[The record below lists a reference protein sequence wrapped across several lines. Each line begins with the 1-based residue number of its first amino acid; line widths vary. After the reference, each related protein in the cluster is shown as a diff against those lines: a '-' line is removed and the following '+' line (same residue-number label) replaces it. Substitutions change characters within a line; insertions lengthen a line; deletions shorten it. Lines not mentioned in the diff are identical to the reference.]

1 VTVDLRVRGTLAT
14 VVAVLLLWPLAA
26 AAQTDDGLD
35 LSIRDTRLQPDG
47 TTEVVVSVTGG
58 AAPDVLDVDAF
69 AVTEQGQ
76 PVEDLEVEPFLR
88 SADADVVV
96 TAVIDLS
103 GSMRGEPMAV
113 TRAAVAELSRTLIE
127 AGAQVQLIGFAA
139 TIDVLTPPS
148 DDLDLVLAAVEDL
161 QAGGPTPLYDAI
173 VRGTEELAAVTG
185 QRNLLV
191 FSDGGDTNSQASLD
205 DAIAAATEVDV
216 PIVIVAL
223 DTPDLDPAALDTLA
237 AETDGRVFTA
247 QDLDELEELF
257 SEVARDIASQ
267 YLVRYRSDRV
277 APSTLDL
284 TVAVAAGGSSA
295 STAFAVQNL
304 REEGPTA
311 PRISD
316 ASPSLFSNPSFLLAG
331 VIAAFVALLLL
342 FATIFTGSRTRAEKV
357 LDQQLSSYIEHGD
370 LRAGRS
376 GVVAAHFR
384 DRALQLFEAS
394 PRPKGFDEKLSRSL
408 EQAGWPLRNGEF
420 LAMVVLSALGAG
432 LLFGVA
438 FNALGGVLVGLI
450 AGWVPFVIL
459 QRRRRKRQDQFLG
472 SLPDTLQLMAGS
484 LRAGYG
490 VMQAIDSVAKESSGA
505 TAEEFGR
512 VLTEARLG
520 MPLEQALSDMAARI
534 DNDDFR
540 WVVLAINIQR
550 EVGGN
555 LAELLDTVANV
566 LREREMLRRQIKVLS
581 AEGRLSAVILVG
593 LPIFLAVYLI
603 LVRPEYIGV
612 LVTSGLFGWLLV
624 GGAVFLML
632 VGIVWIRNLIRIEV

>member
-47 TTEVVVSVTGG
+47 TTEVVVSVTGD